1 MIFTGAAIRRAYMLG
16 ELTISPWTDSQ
27 LNSNSYNLRLGKT
40 IMVYNCAGP
49 LDMALENGTI
59 TDEIAPEGLVLHP
72 GTIYLGHT
80 EESIHSDRYVP
91 ILDGRSSIGRLGLCV
106 HSTAGYGDLGFR
118 GTFTLELSVVQPVRI
133 YAGVEICQIR
143 FQTILGTDQEMA
155 TNTAAIKYEG
165 KYNGQT
171 GPRPS
176 GIWKEKHK
184 WEAWNE

>member
-1 MIFTGAAIRRAYMLG
+1 MILTGGAIRRAYMLG
-16 ELTISPWTDSQ
+16 DLTISPWNDSQ
-27 LNSNSYNLRLGKT
+27 LNPNSYNLRLGKT

-49 LDMALENGTI
+49 LDMAVESGTI
-59 TDEIAPEGLVLHP
+59 TDDIPPEGLVLHP
-72 GTIYLGHT
+72 GVLYLGHT
-80 EESIHSDRYVP
+80 EESIHSDKYVP

-118 GTFTLELSVVQPVRI
+118 GTFTLELSVVQPVRV

-143 FQTILGTDQEMA
+143 FQTVVPQEPGA
-155 TNTAAIKYEG
+155 EPVLYAG
-165 KYNGQT
+165 KYNEQT